1 VVGDPEV
8 PDGSAPDESARVAAA
23 RDAAARDAAARRRAR
38 EALFGDASG
47 ASADE
52 RDDADR
58 ARGDEGGRDR
68 RWYDDQRPPH
78 HG

>member
-1 VVGDPEV
+1 LADPAPAEGDPQE
-8 PDGSAPDESARVAAA
+8 AA
-23 RDAAARDAAARRRAR
+23 RAEAARRRAR
-38 EALFGDASG
+38 EALFGDG
-47 ASADE
+47 PRASADE

-58 ARGDEGGRDR
+58 ARGDIERDR

>member
-1 VVGDPEV
+1 MVGDPEV
-8 PDGSAPDESARVAAA
+8 PDEPAPDESARASERA
-23 RDAAARDAAARRRAR
+23 AAARRRAR

-52 RDDADR
+52 HDDADR
-58 ARGDEGGRDR
+58 ARGDDRGRDR

>member
-1 VVGDPEV
+1 MVGGPEE
-8 PDGSAPDESARVAAA
+8 APDD
-23 RDAAARDAAARRRAR
+23 DAAAAARRRAR
-38 EALFGDASG
+38 EALFGDAPA

-58 ARGDEGGRDR
+58 ARGDDGERDR

>member
-1 VVGDPEV
+1 V
-8 PDGSAPDESARVAAA
+8 
-23 RDAAARDAAARRRAR
+23 
-38 EALFGDASG
+38 
-47 ASADE
+47 SADE

-58 ARGDEGGRDR
+58 ARGDAERDR

>member
-1 VVGDPEV
+1 MVGDPEV
-8 PDGSAPDESARVAAA
+8 PDEPADESARA
-23 RDAAARDAAARRRAR
+23 AAARRRAR
-38 EALFGDASG
+38 EALFGDATG

-58 ARGDEGGRDR
+58 ARGDDGGRDR
-68 RWYDDQRPPH
+68 RWYDEQRPPH

>member
-1 VVGDPEV
+1 VVGDPEEV
-8 PDGSAPDESARVAAA
+8 PDDDVAT
-23 RDAAARDAAARRRAR
+23 AARRRAR

-58 ARGDEGGRDR
+58 ARGDDGERDR
-68 RWYDDQRPPH
+68 RWYDDERPPH

>member
-1 VVGDPEV
+1 V
-8 PDGSAPDESARVAAA
+8 
-23 RDAAARDAAARRRAR
+23 
-38 EALFGDASG
+38 
-47 ASADE
+47 SADE

-58 ARGDEGGRDR
+58 ARGDSERDR

>member
-1 VVGDPEV
+1 VGGGPE
-8 PDGSAPDESARVAAA
+8 PEDAAEESARA
-23 RDAAARDAAARRRAR
+23 AAARRRAR
-38 EALFGDASG
+38 EALFGDSPTV
-47 ASADE
+47 SADE

-58 ARGDEGGRDR
+58 ARGDDGGRDR

>member
-8 PDGSAPDESARVAAA
+8 PDEPAPDESVRGAERA
-23 RDAAARDAAARRRAR
+23 AAARRRAR
-38 EALFGDASG
+38 EALFGDAPG

-58 ARGDEGGRDR
+58 ARGDDAGRDR

>member
-8 PDGSAPDESARVAAA
+8 PDEPASDDSARAAA
-23 RDAAARDAAARRRAR
+23 VRAAAARRRAR
-38 EALFGDASG
+38 EALFGEASG

-58 ARGDEGGRDR
+58 ARGDDGGRDR

>member
-8 PDGSAPDESARVAAA
+8 PDPADDETARAEAA
-23 RDAAARDAAARRRAR
+23 RHRAR
-38 EALFGDASG
+38 EALFGESPG

-58 ARGDEGGRDR
+58 ARGDDGGRDR